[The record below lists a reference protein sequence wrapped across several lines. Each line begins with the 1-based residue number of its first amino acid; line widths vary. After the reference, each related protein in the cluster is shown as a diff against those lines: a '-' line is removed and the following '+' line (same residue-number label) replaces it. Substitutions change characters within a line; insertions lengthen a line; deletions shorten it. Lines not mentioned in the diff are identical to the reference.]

1 MSISIQ
7 VAICDCCP
15 TIRYGLQHIL
25 STDLNINM
33 VAQASSHEEMLTR
46 FAVVDLDVILID
58 VEANTQTG
66 FSYLRQFREIRP
78 DVKTIIFTGY
88 TDKKV
93 ILEAIDVGV
102 QGYQLKQADCNEIIN
117 AIHVVHRGGTSLAPC
132 VTTTML
138 EQMQKNQQ
146 QMQAELSKREQE
158 VLDLIAKGKTN
169 SDIAHALF
177 ISVRT
182 VKFHVSSILSKLNVR
197 NRTEAAL
204 RIQ

>member
-46 FAVVDLDVILID
+46 FAEVDLDVILID
-58 VEANTQTG
+58 VDANTQTG
-66 FSYLRQFREIRP
+66 FNYLRQFRKMRP

-93 ILEAIDVGV
+93 ILEAIDIGV
-102 QGYQLKQADCNEIIN
+102 QGYQLKQADCNDIIN
-117 AIHVVHRGGTSLAPC
+117 AIHVVHQGGTSLAPC
-132 VTTTML
+132 VTTTLL

-146 QMQAELSKREQE
+146 LMQAELSKREQE

-169 SDIAHALF
+169 NDIAHALF

-182 VKFHVSSILSKLNVR
+182 VKFHVSSILAKLNVR

>member
-25 STDLNINM
+25 STDININM
-33 VAQASSHEEMLTR
+33 VAQASSHEEILTR
-46 FAVVDLDVILID
+46 FAEVDLDVILID

-66 FSYLRQFREIRP
+66 FNYLRQFRKMRP

-102 QGYQLKQADCNEIIN
+102 QGYQLKQADCNDIIN
-117 AIHVVHRGGTSLAPC
+117 AIHVVHQGGTSLAPC
-132 VTTTML
+132 VTTTLL

-146 QMQAELSKREQE
+146 LIQAELSNREQE
-158 VLDLIAKGKTN
+158 VLDLIAKGNTN

-204 RIQ
+204 SIQ